1 MSAPAAIVY
10 LDVDDEITVAAS
22 RIRAAEPVRIAIVIP
37 PGSRIATSRIN
48 FRLLAREAHERSR
61 RLAVVAPDAASRAI
75 AASAGLEVFASVSE
89 FEAALG
95 PPPADAGPPARPAA
109 LEPPGA
115 TTEATVVAPPAP
127 GPVQPF
133 RPAHPEAAPSYEP
146 PASEPRPALRPRS
159 AAASLPVSGPSVRRT
174 AGGRRALAVV
184 LGLLAVVAVVGGVA
198 GYVFLPSAEIVVRPR
213 VETIGPLTLDV
224 VADPAA
230 AAPDPATATVPAA
243 RLTLDLG
250 ASGTFEATG
259 TRVEEQEAT
268 GQVTFSSLDTG
279 NGNTVPAGSVVRTQS
294 GMGFATLRDVF
305 VPRAR
310 IRADLSIIPGEATVV
325 IRALKA
331 GPEGN
336 VEANLITVVPPAE
349 DPLLLKVRN
358 KTAAAGGSRDEF
370 PVVAGEDVDAA
381 VTALN
386 AQLSA
391 RLAEKLAD
399 PATAPAGQTLL
410 PETAVLGDSTPTVDP
425 NTLLGQEVATFEL
438 GLSASATV
446 SVVDPGPVTEIADA
460 RLREAVAEGFDLVP
474 GSVAIDVGEPTV
486 DAGVILFA
494 VTATGQQVRRLDAGE
509 LLAEIKGLPVDEAR
523 RLLAEY
529 GDATITVSPDW
540 ATTIPTFDF
549 RVTLRLEPGLAP

>member
-1 MSAPAAIVY
+1 MSAPVAIVY

-48 FRLLAREAHERSR
+48 FRLLAREAQERSR

-75 AASAGLEVFASVSE
+75 AASAGLEVFASVSD
-89 FEAALG
+89 FEAALAV
-95 PPPADAGPPARPAA
+95 PTADAGPPDRPAV
-109 LEPPGA
+109 LEA
-115 TTEATVVAPPAP
+115 
-127 GPVQPF
+127 
-133 RPAHPEAAPSYEP
+133 PEAATDATVIAPPPVRPVRPPRLEGTPGYGP
-146 PASEPRPALRPRS
+146 PAAEPERALRPRS
-159 AAASLPVSGPSVRRT
+159 AGASLPVAGPAVHRH
-174 AGGRRALAVV
+174 AGPRRALAVV
-184 LGLLAVVAVVGGVA
+184 VGLLAVLAVVGGVA
-198 GYVFLPSAEIVVRPR
+198 GYVFLPSADIVVRPR
-213 VETIGPLTLDV
+213 VETIGPLAFPV

-243 RLTLDLG
+243 RLTLDLA

-259 TRVEEQEAT
+259 TRVEEQAAT

-279 NGNTVPAGSVVRTQS
+279 NGNTVPAGSVVRTQA
-294 GMGFATLRDVF
+294 GIGFATLRDVF

-310 IRADLSIIPGEATVV
+310 IRADLSIIPGEANVE

-336 VEANLITVVPPAE
+336 VEAGLITVVPPAE
-349 DPLLLKVRN
+349 EPLLLKVRN
-358 KTAAAGGSRDEF
+358 KTAAAGGSREEF
-370 PVVAGEDVDAA
+370 PVVAGDDVDAA

-399 PATAPAGQTLL
+399 PATAPSGQTLL
-410 PETAVLGDSTPTVDP
+410 PETAVQGESTPTVDP
-425 NTLLGQEVATFEL
+425 NSLLGQEVATFEF
-438 GLSASATV
+438 GLVATASVMA
-446 SVVDPGPVTEIADA
+446 VDAGPVTTVADA
-460 RLREAVAEGFDLVP
+460 RLRDAVAEGFDLVP
-474 GSVAIDVGEPTV
+474 GSVEIDVGEPNV
-486 DAGVILFA
+486 EGGVIRFA
-494 VTATGQQVRRLDAGE
+494 VTATARQVRRLDAAE
-509 LLAEIKGLPVDEAR
+509 LLAEVKGLPVDEAR
-523 RLLAEY
+523 RLLADY

-549 RVTLRLEPGLAP
+549 RVTLRVETGAAQ